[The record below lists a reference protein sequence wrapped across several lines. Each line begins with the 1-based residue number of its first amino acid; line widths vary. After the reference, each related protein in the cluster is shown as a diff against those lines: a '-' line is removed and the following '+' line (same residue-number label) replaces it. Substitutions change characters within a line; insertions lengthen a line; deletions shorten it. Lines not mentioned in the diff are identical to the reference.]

1 MSCVFAVVGF
11 VGTEHSSPVAV
22 MAEPSSR
29 RDDDD
34 WDDFNEFK
42 SGTGRKI
49 HLERARVNAEEMSLL
64 LDGVS
69 VTEHA
74 FETSPYTQDLITHF
88 DEKLQLCFQNVNP
101 KPDTINPVLPI
112 NEDTS
117 LRCDEIWNALTDN
130 YGSVMPVD
138 WSQSKARSL
147 HLSALSIEDRPR
159 MESVNLDLSDDEE
172 LREQMDT
179 HSIIVSC
186 ISEEPLLTAEQV
198 IEELEELMQ
207 DSPELES
214 ERMAPHS
221 ELSLVS
227 HSSRTDEEREYV
239 PLGVSCGAVGAC
251 LTLRCALCAGVRL
264 MSALELNVQLEDVET
279 AIRRYSEE
287 LIQQLAVRDE
297 LEFEK
302 EVKNSFISVLIDVQN
317 RQKLHREMLRK
328 KRKVKNASGS
338 ERLPSSRF
346 SVEGIS
352 SVIQNGFRHTF
363 GNVGGEKQYVTTV
376 IPYERKDGPPSLQ
389 DLQIFT
395 KILEAMRDDNEKV
408 PSLLTDYI
416 LKVLCPT

>member
-29 RDDDD
+29 RDDDE

-112 NEDTS
+112 NADTS

-227 HSSRTDEEREYV
+227 HSSRTDEER
-239 PLGVSCGAVGAC
+239 
-251 LTLRCALCAGVRL
+251 VRL

-338 ERLPSSRF
+338 ERLPSS
-346 SVEGIS
+346 
-352 SVIQNGFRHTF
+352 
-363 GNVGGEKQYVTTV
+363 YVTTV

>member
-1 MSCVFAVVGF
+1 MSRVFAVVGF
-11 VGTEHSSPVAV
+11 VGTEHISPVAV
-22 MAEPSSR
+22 MAEPSAR
-29 RDDDD
+29 GDDGD
-34 WDDFNEFK
+34 WQDFNEFK
-42 SGTGRKI
+42 SGTGRNI
-49 HLERARVNAEEMSLL
+49 HLERVRVNAEEMSLL

-69 VTEHA
+69 FPEHA
-74 FETSPYTQDLITHF
+74 FETSPYTEDMITHF
-88 DEKLQLCFQNVNP
+88 EEKLQLCFQNLNP
-101 KPDTINPVLPI
+101 KPDAINPVTPI
-112 NEDTS
+112 NEDTT
-117 LRCDEIWNALTDN
+117 LRCDEIWKALTDN

-159 MESVNLDLSDDEE
+159 MESVNLDLSDDED

-227 HSSRTDEEREYV
+227 QRSHSSQMDEEREYV
-239 PLGVSCGAVGAC
+239 PLEVRCRAVEAC
-251 LTLRCALCAGVRL
+251 LRCALCAGARL
-264 MSALELNVQLEDVET
+264 MSALELNDELEDVET

-287 LIQQLAVRDE
+287 LIQQLAIRDE

-338 ERLPSSRF
+338 ERLPSS
-346 SVEGIS
+346 
-352 SVIQNGFRHTF
+352 
-363 GNVGGEKQYVTTV
+363 YVTTV

-395 KILEAMRDDNEKV
+395 KILEAMRDESDKV

-416 LKVLCPT
+416 LKVLCPS

>member
-1 MSCVFAVVGF
+1 
-11 VGTEHSSPVAV
+11 
-22 MAEPSSR
+22 MAEPSAR
-29 RDDDD
+29 GDDGD
-34 WDDFNEFK
+34 WQDFNEFK
-42 SGTGRKI
+42 SGTGRNI
-49 HLERARVNAEEMSLL
+49 HMERVRVNAEEMSLL

-69 VTEHA
+69 FPEHA
-74 FETSPYTQDLITHF
+74 FETSPYTEDMITHF
-88 DEKLQLCFQNVNP
+88 EEKLQLCFQNLNP
-101 KPDTINPVLPI
+101 KPDAINPVTPI
-112 NEDTS
+112 NEDTT
-117 LRCDEIWNALTDN
+117 LRCDEIWKALTDN

-159 MESVNLDLSDDEE
+159 MESVNLDLSDDED

-227 HSSRTDEEREYV
+227 QRSHSSQMDEEREYV
-239 PLGVSCGAVGAC
+239 PLEVRCRAVEAC
-251 LTLRCALCAGVRL
+251 LRCALCAGARL
-264 MSALELNVQLEDVET
+264 MSALELNDELEDVET

-287 LIQQLAVRDE
+287 LIQQLAIRDE

-338 ERLPSSRF
+338 ERLPSS
-346 SVEGIS
+346 
-352 SVIQNGFRHTF
+352 
-363 GNVGGEKQYVTTV
+363 YVTTV

-395 KILEAMRDDNEKV
+395 KILEAMRDESDKV

>member
-1 MSCVFAVVGF
+1 MSRVFAVVGF
-11 VGTEHSSPVAV
+11 VGTEHISPVAV
-22 MAEPSSR
+22 MAEPSAR
-29 RDDDD
+29 GDDGD
-34 WDDFNEFK
+34 WQDFNEFK
-42 SGTGRKI
+42 SGTGRNI
-49 HLERARVNAEEMSLL
+49 HMERVRVNAEEMSLL

-69 VTEHA
+69 FPEHA
-74 FETSPYTQDLITHF
+74 FETSPYTEDMITHF
-88 DEKLQLCFQNVNP
+88 EEKLQLCFQNLNP
-101 KPDTINPVLPI
+101 KPDAINPVTPI
-112 NEDTS
+112 NEDTT
-117 LRCDEIWNALTDN
+117 LRCDEIWKALTDN

-159 MESVNLDLSDDEE
+159 MESVNLDLSDDED

-227 HSSRTDEEREYV
+227 QRSHSSQMDEEREYV
-239 PLGVSCGAVGAC
+239 PLEVRCRAVEAC
-251 LTLRCALCAGVRL
+251 LRCALCAGARL
-264 MSALELNVQLEDVET
+264 MSALELNDELEDVET

-287 LIQQLAVRDE
+287 LIQQLAIRDE

-338 ERLPSSRF
+338 ERLPSS
-346 SVEGIS
+346 
-352 SVIQNGFRHTF
+352 
-363 GNVGGEKQYVTTV
+363 YVTTV

-395 KILEAMRDDNEKV
+395 KILEAMRDESDKV

-416 LKVLCPT
+416 LKGSNSNKKSEFERKRISIVR

>member
-1 MSCVFAVVGF
+1 
-11 VGTEHSSPVAV
+11 
-22 MAEPSSR
+22 MAEPSAR
-29 RDDDD
+29 GDDGD
-34 WDDFNEFK
+34 WQDFNEFK
-42 SGTGRKI
+42 SGTGRNI
-49 HLERARVNAEEMSLL
+49 HLERVRVNAEEMSLL

-69 VTEHA
+69 FPEH
-74 FETSPYTQDLITHF
+74 
-88 DEKLQLCFQNVNP
+88 EKLQLCFQNLNP
-101 KPDTINPVLPI
+101 KPDAINPVTPI
-112 NEDTS
+112 NEDTT
-117 LRCDEIWNALTDN
+117 LRCDEIWKALTDN

-159 MESVNLDLSDDEE
+159 MESVNLDLSDDED

-227 HSSRTDEEREYV
+227 QRSHSSQMDEER
-239 PLGVSCGAVGAC
+239 A
-251 LTLRCALCAGVRL
+251 RL
-264 MSALELNVQLEDVET
+264 MSALELNDELEDVET

-287 LIQQLAVRDE
+287 LIQQLAIRDE

-346 SVEGIS
+346 SMEGIS
-352 SVIQNGFRHTF
+352 SAIQNGFRHTF
-363 GNVGGEKQYVTTV
+363 GSVGGEKQV
-376 IPYERKDGPPSLQ
+376 PLSLA
-389 DLQIFT
+389 F
-395 KILEAMRDDNEKV
+395 
-408 PSLLTDYI
+408 SLL
-416 LKVLCPT
+416 LLWEC